1 MIDGYPIDGDQAASF
16 VADIGSPSVVI
27 CLDITDEVAMKRL
40 TSRGNFD
47 DQQSSIEKRLKLW
60 NENTKPVAE
69 KFSAF
74 VINADRT
81 ANEIVA
87 DVEKAIS

>member
-1 MIDGYPIDGDQAASF
+1 MIDGYPIDGDQADSF

-47 DQQSSIEKRLKLW
+47 DQQSSIEKSSQSE
-60 NENTKPVAE
+60 ENIFFYLLSPTKNLPT
-69 KFSAF
+69 SC
-74 VINADRT
+74 
-81 ANEIVA
+81 
-87 DVEKAIS
+87 SP